1 MGETIGRVLGADVQ
15 TDKATI
21 AIISSFNKRIMA
33 TIIRKLVNKLLLTYA
48 LMYFH
53 KGSSRTSK

>member
-21 AIISSFNKRIMA
+21 AIISSFNKRI
-33 TIIRKLVNKLLLTYA
+33 IGLNGHDY
-48 LMYFH
+48 
-53 KGSSRTSK
+53 S